1 MSTKDV
7 GLPAQRNPVLFRM
20 LHSRRVRWRTA
31 FSYAVVIIVVMT
43 LMTVA
48 ILRFFNQRML
58 ATVTARAQTQVAA
71 MADMPELSAAWDDPV
86 ALAGLLRAWSTVSG
100 TGLTAFDADG
110 LLLASTNPAH
120 ATAEASITPPEVR
133 DALAGELGS
142 SLRVDAATGAATLF
156 TAHAVHA
163 DGDVVGV
170 LRLGFPTATVAA
182 TQRTLQRMLL
192 IATSLATLAIVG
204 VMVFQAERAARTVR
218 QLTDVAERITGGEL
232 GARII
237 SYSSG
242 EIGQLARAFN
252 RMASNLENLLRKSE
266 QETDRLNTVMY
277 AMNDGV
283 LIVNKLG
290 KVELINRGAT
300 RLLNT
305 AEANALNQSFVQV
318 VRDHRIVEVWQRSKT
333 SAGQESDIVEGNN
346 SRSLQIVVTPLL
358 RGADRGH
365 LVIMHD
371 LTRIR
376 QLQTIRQDFVSNV
389 SHELRTPL
397 AALRALVETLRD
409 GALEDPPAA
418 QRFLDRMESEVDAL
432 TQMVQELLELSRIE
446 SGQAPLRLQAV
457 TVAETLRPGVERLRM
472 QAERANIHLSLDL
485 PPGLPQVVVD
495 VDRVQQVVTNLVHN
509 AIKFTPPDGYI
520 TVSAAADRP
529 DMVTVAVRDSGVGIP
544 SQDLERIFERF
555 FKADRARAGGGTG
568 LGLAIAKHII
578 HAHEGEIR
586 VESEQGKGSCF
597 YFTLPQRAAD

>member
-1 MSTKDV
+1 
-7 GLPAQRNPVLFRM
+7 L
-20 LHSRRVRWRTA
+20 
-31 FSYAVVIIVVMT
+31 
-43 LMTVA
+43 
-48 ILRFFNQRML
+48 L
-58 ATVTARAQTQVAA
+58 AT
-71 MADMPELSAAWDDPV
+71 
-86 ALAGLLRAWSTVSG
+86 
-100 TGLTAFDADG
+100 
-110 LLLASTNPAH
+110 TNPAH
-120 ATAEASITPPEVR
+120 ADAEASITPPEVR
-133 DALAGELGS
+133 DALAGAVGS
-142 SLRVDAATGAATLF
+142 SVRVDGATGVTTLF
-156 TAHAVHA
+156 TAHTVQA
-163 DGDVVGV
+163 DGAVVGI
-170 LRLGFPTATVAA
+170 LRLGFPSTALAT
-182 TQRTLQRMLL
+182 TQRALRRMLL
-192 IATSLATLAIVG
+192 IATSLATLAIVS

-520 TVSAAADRP
+520 TVSAAADTP
-529 DMVTVAVRDSGVGIP
+529 EMVTVAVRDSGVGIP
-544 SQDLERIFERF
+544 SQDLNASSERF
-555 FKADRARAGGGTG
+555 FKADRARPAAAPGWAWPSPHHPRARRRNLGGERARQGQLLLLHAASESRQRIDSPWGRWPRRTDDLLTCPGVNAWGYPTTPAEPGSSPPTNASADGARRRSPAGSPSGDGC
-568 LGLAIAKHII
+568 
-578 HAHEGEIR
+578 GEPTMSR
-586 VESEQGKGSCF
+586 RLRPGVNARG
-597 YFTLPQRAAD
+597 R